1 MGLNEDELAE
11 EIRKWAEENSS
22 EANKGPD
29 QIAAEQKTEK
39 YRDYLAAKTAADNAP
54 SELSNAKESYLRL
67 KYGSDYDSKR
77 KEDYRKEAQKIADEY
92 TEEHVARMYDATR
105 VFKMY
110 SAVAKFA
117 AQSVE
122 DFNRT
127 LKSHVA
133 AIQESD
139 AASVF
144 KTTSQRKTYYINQ
157 GRGTLEGWDTLL
169 TLLLTSIGFVYA
181 YHFFYINRQFKNK
194 VLWLGLVLIWLSSYL
209 LPKIINWILR
219 MPRPIN
225 VYTSYAQTSRP
236 DWHGEDS
243 Q

>member
-11 EIRKWAEENSS
+11 EIRKWAEDNLS

-29 QIAAEQKTEK
+29 QIAAEKKRET
-39 YRDYLAAKTAADNAP
+39 YRDYLAAQTAANNAP
-54 SELSNAKESYLRL
+54 SELANARDAYLKL

-77 KEDYRKEAQKIADEY
+77 KEDFLKEAQKIADGY
-92 TEEHVARMYDATR
+92 TEEHEVRMYEANR

-122 DFNRT
+122 DYTRT

-144 KTTSQRKTYYINQ
+144 KTTSQRKSYYINQ
-157 GRGTLEGWDTLL
+157 GRGAIEGWDTML
-169 TLLLTSIGFVYA
+169 TLLLTSIGIVYA
-181 YHFFYINRQFKNK
+181 YHFFYINRQFKSK
-194 VLWLGLVLIWLSSYL
+194 ILWLGLLLIWISSYL
-209 LPKIINWILR
+209 LPIVVNWVLH
-219 MPRPIN
+219 MPKPIN
-225 VYTSYAQTSRP
+225 VYASYAQTSKP
-236 DWHGEDS
+236 EWHG
-243 Q
+243 